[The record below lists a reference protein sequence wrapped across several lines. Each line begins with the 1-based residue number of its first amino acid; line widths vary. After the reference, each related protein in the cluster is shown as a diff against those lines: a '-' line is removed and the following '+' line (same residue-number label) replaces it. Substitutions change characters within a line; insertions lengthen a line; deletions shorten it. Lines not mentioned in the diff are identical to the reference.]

1 MTLLE
6 TFHAFRGVLVICPC
20 CKDLLHLA
28 ELRFQYVG
36 EFEETFLDRLKA
48 EEKKLLRKETGV
60 RGKERNF
67 DLQERAIREAA
78 ILKGRK
84 AADERIYEIEPALK
98 KIDCHPSD
106 IKVLAHPIDMI
117 VFDGLNHGN
126 LKNILLVNRC
136 SKRNKKDF
144 CKHLEKV
151 LEEKRYWWE
160 TVKIKED
167 GAVTVSKLYP
177 MGSLF

>member
-1 MTLLE
+1 VALLE

-20 CKDLLHLA
+20 CKEIVHLA

-36 EFEETFLDRLKA
+36 AFEETFLDRLRV
-48 EEKKLLRKETGV
+48 EEKKLLQKDYRMRK
-60 RGKERNF
+60 KEVQF
-67 DLQERAIREAA
+67 DLQEKALRNAA
-78 ILKGRK
+78 IEKGRK

-98 KIDCHPSD
+98 KINFHPRD
-106 IKVLAHPIDMI
+106 IKVVAHPIDMI
-117 VFDGLNHGN
+117 VFDGLSGGG
-126 LKNILLVNRC
+126 LKNIILVNRC

-160 TVKIKED
+160 TVTIKED
-167 GAVTVSKLYP
+167 GSVAVKPLHPARSR
-177 MGSLF
+177 F